1 MRHWFDRTIWIV
13 LAAVVAGASAVYGL
27 TGSTEATAACALS
40 GLFGLALLYDAIER
54 HNLRTKPK
62 SDPQTDAAAKANGDD
77 ELESL
82 LRAVPTPLLIIH
94 RSRIEHCN
102 EPAMALLGEHI
113 RGEDVRLAIR
123 HPAAIDLLNKA
134 SPEVGPAHVDIVGLG
149 APEQIWE
156 FNMQPLSS
164 NRQLV
169 LLNDQSG
176 RQATERMRVDFVANA
191 SHELRTPLAGILGF
205 IETLRDPL
213 AGGDNATRNRFL
225 TIMDGEA
232 RRMQR
237 LVDDLMS
244 LSRIEAEKYQAPNQP
259 VSLASLA
266 DEVANVFRQSQNKRA
281 QDLIVRIDPD
291 LPMVQGD
298 RIQLSQLLHNL
309 VSNAIKYGAPETEVH
324 VTARRLPHDMI
335 EISVA
340 DRGDG
345 IAPEHLPRLTE
356 RFYRVDSG
364 RSRAMGGTGLGLA
377 IVKHIVQRHR
387 GLLHVE
393 SIVGHGT
400 TIRVELPVFVDSSR
414 KADALSPPPA
424 ARSASIQND
433 RHKTAI

>member
-1 MRHWFDRTIWIV
+1 MRPWFDRTIWIV
-13 LAAVVAGASAVYGL
+13 LAAVIAGASAVYGL

-40 GLFGLALLYDAIER
+40 GLFALALLYDATER
-54 HNLRTKPK
+54 HNLLPSLSPDSVTEAGA
-62 SDPQTDAAAKANGDD
+62 SANGGD
-77 ELESL
+77 ELETL

-94 RSRIEHCN
+94 RGRIEHCN
-102 EPAMALLGEHI
+102 EPAMLLLGEHI

-123 HPAAIDLLNKA
+123 HPAAIDLVNNA
-134 SPEVGPAHVDIVGLG
+134 SPEIGPAHVDIVGLG
-149 APEQIWE
+149 APEQVWE

-169 LLNDQSG
+169 LLIDQSG

-213 AGGDNATRNRFL
+213 AGADAATRDRFL

-259 VSLASLA
+259 VSLAQLA
-266 DEVANVFRQSQNKRA
+266 DEVANVFRQTQNKRA
-281 QDLIVRIDPD
+281 QDVVVAISPD
-291 LPMVQGD
+291 LPMVRGD

-309 VSNAIKYGAPETEVH
+309 ISNALKYGAPDTEVR
-324 VTARRLPHDMI
+324 VLARHLPHDMI
-335 EISVA
+335 EISVV

-393 SIVGHGT
+393 STVGQGT
-400 TIRVELPVFVDSSR
+400 TIRVELPVFGDLGRRMDGPPLPISSR
-414 KADALSPPPA
+414 
-424 ARSASIQND
+424 SAPIQSD
-433 RHKTAI
+433 RHKTAT